1 MAEIRRCVTEWEPRV
16 SIEKIERLTDI
27 NDIENSTSK
36 VMVIFKVIGL
46 DDEQFQYTI

>member
-16 SIEKIERLTDI
+16 SIESIQRLTDV

-36 VMVIFKVIGL
+36 VMVVFKVVGL